1 MTSRLVGVW
10 FLVVGGSA
18 ALTHVLVFA
27 LTKDLMLPELAN
39 ALGFAVAF
47 CVSFVG
53 HRRLS
58 FQDTTTTLLQS
69 LRRFSVTALAGFICN
84 ELVFMLM
91 LRGFGWAEMPALLL
105 ALVLAAGQTFVLS
118 RFWAFAR

>member
-1 MTSRLVGVW
+1 VGLW
-10 FLVVGGSA
+10 FLVVGASA
-18 ALTHVLVFA
+18 ALTHVAVFA
-27 LTKDLMLPELAN
+27 LIKHLMLPELAN
-39 ALGFAVAF
+39 ALGFGVAF
-47 CVSFVG
+47 FVSFWG

-58 FQDTTTTLLQS
+58 FQDATTSLWQS
-69 LRRFSVTALAGFICN
+69 LRRFSVTAVAGFVCN

-91 LRGFGWAEMPALLL
+91 LRGFGWSDIPALLL

>member
-1 MTSRLVGVW
+1 MTSRLGGLW
-10 FLVVGGSA
+10 FLVVGASA

-27 LTKDLMLPELAN
+27 LIKKIMVPELAN
-39 ALGFAVAF
+39 ALGFCVAF
-47 CVSFVG
+47 FVSFFG
-53 HRRLS
+53 HRMLS
-58 FQDTTTTLLQS
+58 FQDATTTLLQS
-69 LRRFSVTALAGFICN
+69 LRRFAVTAVAGFICN

-91 LRGFGWAEMPALLL
+91 LRGFGWSDMPSLLL

>member
-1 MTSRLVGVW
+1 MTSKRVGLW
-10 FLVVGGSA
+10 FLVVGASA

-27 LTKDLMLPELAN
+27 LVKDWMLPELAN
-39 ALGFAVAF
+39 AIGFAVAF
-47 CVSFVG
+47 FVSFFG

-58 FQDTTTTLLQS
+58 FQDTSISLLQS
-69 LRRFSVTALAGFICN
+69 LRRFSVTAVAGFICN
-84 ELVFMLM
+84 ELVFMLL
-91 LRGFGWAEMPALLL
+91 LRGFGWSSMAALLL

>member
-1 MTSRLVGVW
+1 
-10 FLVVGGSA
+10 LVVGASA

-27 LTKDLMLPELAN
+27 LAKDWMLPELAN
-39 ALGFAVAF
+39 AAGFSVAF
-47 CVSFVG
+47 LVSFFG

-58 FQDTTTTLLQS
+58 FQDTTISLLQS
-69 LRRFSVTALAGFICN
+69 LRRFSVTAVAGFICN
-84 ELVFMLM
+84 ELVFMLL
-91 LRGFGWAEMPALLL
+91 LRGFGWTGMTALLL

>member
-1 MTSRLVGVW
+1 MTSKRVGLW
-10 FLVVGGSA
+10 FLVVGASA

-27 LTKDLMLPELAN
+27 LVKDWMLPELAN
-39 ALGFAVAF
+39 AIGFAVAF
-47 CVSFVG
+47 FVSFLG

-58 FQDTTTTLLQS
+58 FQDTTISLLQS
-69 LRRFSVTALAGFICN
+69 LRRFSVTAVAGFICN
-84 ELVFMLM
+84 ELVFMLL
-91 LRGFGWAEMPALLL
+91 LRGFGWSSMAALLL

>member
-1 MTSRLVGVW
+1 MTSKRVGLW
-10 FLVVGGSA
+10 FLVVGASA

-27 LTKDLMLPELAN
+27 LAKDWMLPELAN
-39 ALGFAVAF
+39 AAGFSVAF
-47 CVSFVG
+47 LVSFFG

-58 FQDTTTTLLQS
+58 FQDTTISLLQS
-69 LRRFSVTALAGFICN
+69 LRRFSVTAVAGFICN
-84 ELVFMLM
+84 ELVFMLL
-91 LRGFGWAEMPALLL
+91 LRGFGWTGMTALLL

>member
-1 MTSRLVGVW
+1 MTSKRVGLW
-10 FLVVGGSA
+10 FLVVGASA

-27 LTKDLMLPELAN
+27 LAKDWMLPELAN
-39 ALGFAVAF
+39 AIGFSVAF
-47 CVSFVG
+47 FVSFFG

-58 FQDTTTTLLQS
+58 FQDTTISLLQS
-69 LRRFSVTALAGFICN
+69 LRRFSVTAVAGFICN
-84 ELVFMLM
+84 ELVFMLL
-91 LRGFGWAEMPALLL
+91 LRGLGWSSMTALLL